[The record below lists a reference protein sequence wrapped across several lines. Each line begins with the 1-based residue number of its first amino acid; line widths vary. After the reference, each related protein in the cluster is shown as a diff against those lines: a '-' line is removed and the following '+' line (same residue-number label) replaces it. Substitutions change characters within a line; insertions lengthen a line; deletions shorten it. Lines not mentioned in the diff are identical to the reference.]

1 MIQRERSRRRKR
13 PKAAEVALAGLLAS
27 GLSAGPLLGA
37 LPPPATGE
45 WTRAFH
51 RGDYPQAIALSKERL
66 RAQPGDVQARI
77 VLARAEAALGRY
89 EAAFEGF
96 GKALRVDPRNTDA
109 LYYLGITAGVLAQAE
124 YERVFE
130 LTPESARAHQLRG
143 ESYQAEGRTR
153 EAEAE
158 YKAALA
164 ASPRSV
170 EVLVALGELTRLNA
184 AYDEALAYYSRAA
197 EINAR
202 NYDIL
207 YGLGVCHS
215 YRQEHAKAVESFRQA
230 LRLEPSSAPAHLA
243 LGNSL
248 LQTGQ
253 TSAAVTELEAAKRLE
268 PRMRQAFFL
277 LGRAYRA
284 LGRSAEAEAAFAKVQ
299 ELVRQEGVA
308 AEANLEERSRPP
320 KRPDPR

>member
-1 MIQRERSRRRKR
+1 MRW
-13 PKAAEVALAGLLAS
+13 AMAGLLAS
-27 GLSAGPLLGA
+27 ALGAGPLLRA
-37 LPPPATGE
+37 PPPAASGE
-45 WTRAFH
+45 WTRAFY

-77 VLARAEAALGRY
+77 VLGRAEAALGRF

-96 GKALRVDPRNTDA
+96 GKALRIDPRSADA

-170 EVLVALGELTRLNA
+170 DVLVALGDLTRLNA
-184 AYDEALAYYSRAA
+184 AYDDALAYYSRAA
-197 EINAR
+197 EVSPR
-202 NYDIL
+202 NYDVL
-207 YGLGVCHS
+207 YGLGVCYS
-215 YRQEHAKAVESFRQA
+215 FRQEHAKAIEQYRQA
-230 LRLEPSSAPAHLA
+230 LGLEPKSAPAHLA
-243 LGNSL
+243 IGSSL

-253 TSAAVTELEAAKRLE
+253 TSAAVTELLAAVALE
-268 PRMRQAFFL
+268 PRMRQAYYL

-284 LGRSAEAEAAFAKVQ
+284 LGRSPEAEAAFARVQ

-308 AEANLEERSRPP
+308 AQANLEERSTPTA
-320 KRPDPR
+320 RPDPH